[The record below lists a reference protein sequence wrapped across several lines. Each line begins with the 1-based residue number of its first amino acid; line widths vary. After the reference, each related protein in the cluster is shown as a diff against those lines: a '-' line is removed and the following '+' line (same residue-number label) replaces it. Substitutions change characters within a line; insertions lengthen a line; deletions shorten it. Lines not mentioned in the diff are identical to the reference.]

1 MTAHLYARIAELE
14 SENEQFRDLLE
25 QAEEALT
32 ILWAANVAMNKARAD
47 QIPEPDSKTVN

>member
-1 MTAHLYARIAELE
+1 MDHLYSRIAELE
-14 SENEQFRDLLE
+14 ELLE

-32 ILWAANVAMNKARAD
+32 VLWAANVAMNKARAD